1 VRRALLLT
9 TIFLA
14 AILLACSDA
23 RIEIA
28 RAPFAVG
35 HGRHR
40 IEVKDG
46 GRTLSFVRDG
56 RELVGLDAS
65 AFSVGITAER
75 DATRSWDPWEIERRG
90 EVDSGIEYRTPR
102 AFAAAFDARS
112 VDLDFGDGITAR
124 VEIVPATSARFTFTF
139 TTASPKNGPF
149 VVLTRVRVRTS
160 GDPKEGF
167 YGLGE
172 QEDAV
177 DNRGKLRAMQIEADG
192 EIESA
197 NNEAHVPVPLVIGT
211 RGWAMFVAST
221 RVGTFDVARK
231 DASVVEATF
240 AEEALRFELF
250 AADAPIDLVGE
261 YESFA
266 GRPRLPPP
274 WALGPL
280 LWRDESRDQAEVE
293 ADIAKMRELDLAT
306 SGIWIDRPYAT
317 AVNTFDFD
325 AARFPDPS
333 AMIARAHAAG
343 LRVALWHTPYLE
355 EATGALATTAREKG
369 FFPPESGVPLNK
381 WSAPIDFTNSDARAF
396 WLENVRRYTAM
407 GIEGFKLDYAEDVVP
422 SLGAKRNVWRFAD
435 GSDERTM
442 HHRYSALYHDVYAE
456 AVPDR
461 AAFLLCRAAHWG
473 EQTNGCII
481 WPGDMDAS
489 LTRHREAINGV
500 VGVGGLPATIAMGLS
515 LSSSGFPFFGSDTG
529 GYRHSPPDDET
540 FVRWF
545 EQTALSTVMQVGDSS
560 SQPPWTRGDTII
572 DLYRRYA
579 RLHLRLFPYEW
590 TFAQRMQVDGRPIQ
604 RPIGLAHPELGVH
617 PAGEYLFGE
626 DLLVAPVV
634 ERGATRRRLV
644 APKGRWFDFWR
655 GTAHDGPDIEVD
667 APLDTLPLFL
677 REGAIVPLLRPTIDT
692 LAPATD
698 VTVDSFANDAGVL
711 HALFAPGPAHRFEV
725 YDGTLIERD
734 GSDIR
739 LAPGRVF
746 TRGFALELIA
756 TRRPTTVRID
766 DTPVAF
772 TWREE
777 REGTLTFVAPPRG
790 GRVTIR

>member
-1 VRRALLLT
+1 ML
-9 TIFLA
+9 F
-14 AILLACSDA
+14 ACSDA
-23 RIEIA
+23 RVEIA
-28 RAPFAVG
+28 RAPFAIG

-40 IEVKDG
+40 IEVRDE
-46 GRTLSFVRDG
+46 GRALSFVRDG
-56 RELVGLDAS
+56 RELLGLDAS
-65 AFSVGITAER
+65 AFSVGVAAER
-75 DATRSWDPWEIERRG
+75 DPSRSWDPWEIERRG

-102 AFAAAFDARS
+102 AFVASESERA

-124 VEIVPATSARFTFTF
+124 VEIVPATDARFTFTF
-139 TTASPKNGPF
+139 ATASAKDGPI

-160 GDPKEGF
+160 ADPKEGF

-172 QEDAV
+172 QQDAV

-231 DASVVEATF
+231 DPAIVEATF
-240 AEEALRFELF
+240 AEAALRFELF
-250 AADAPIDLVGE
+250 AADAPLDLVGE
-261 YESFA
+261 YTA
-266 GRPRLPPP
+266 LTGRPKLPPP
-274 WALGPL
+274 WTLGPL

-293 ADIAKMRELDLAT
+293 DDIAKIRSLDLAT

-355 EATGALATTAREKG
+355 DASGALAATARDKG
-369 FFPPESGVPLNK
+369 YFPPERGVPINP
-381 WSAPIDFTNSDARAF
+381 WSAPIDFTNPEARAF
-396 WLENVRRYTAM
+396 WLDNLRRYTAM
-407 GIEGFKLDYAEDVVP
+407 GIEGFKLDYAEDIVP
-422 SLGAKRNVWRFAD
+422 SIGAKRNVWRFAD
-435 GSDERTM
+435 GSDDRTM
-442 HHRYSALYHDVYAE
+442 HHRYSALYHDVYAD
-456 AVPDR
+456 AAPSRD
-461 AAFLLCRAAHWG
+461 AFLLCRAAHWG

-489 LTRHREAINGV
+489 LTRHREPIDGV
-500 VGVGGLPATIAMGLS
+500 VGVGGLPATVVMGLS
-515 LSSSGFPFFGSDTG
+515 LSASGFPFFGSDTG

-560 SQPPWTRGDTII
+560 SQPPWTRSEAVL

-590 TFAQRMQVDGRPIQ
+590 TYAQRMAVDGRPIQ
-604 RPIGLAHPELGVH
+604 RPLGLAHPDLGVH
-617 PAGEYLFGE
+617 PSDEYLFGE
-626 DLLVAPVV
+626 ELLVAPVV

-667 APLDTLPLFL
+667 APLDTLPLFV
-677 REGAIVPLLRPTIDT
+677 REGAIIPLLRPTIDT

-698 VTVDSFANDAGVL
+698 SGVESFANDAGALSV
-711 HALFAPGPAHRFEV
+711 LFAPGPAQRFVV
-725 YDGTLIERD
+725 YDGTAVERD
-734 GSDIR
+734 GNDIH
-739 LAPGRVF
+739 LVPGRVF
-746 TRGFALELIA
+746 TKGFVLELIA
-756 TRRPTTVRID
+756 TPRPTTVRID
-766 DTPVAF
+766 DVPVDVV
-772 TWREE
+772 WREE
-777 REGTLTFVAPPRG
+777 RGGTLVVTAPARES
-790 GRVTIR
+790 RVTIR